1 MTTEDTCAPVQ
12 GDDSSKN
19 VVDSCA
25 NCGKSSECDD
35 VKLSNCTDCYLA
47 KYCSVGCQKTHRSEH
62 KPACKLGAK
71 EIKERSNFKAM
82 GLSASARK
90 LRSEVIALKVT
101 ALPMPTRNREE
112 KQAKVDQLRMLYKK
126 VEAYET
132 LLEDERLEAA
142 LRVHEEKFPRPTV
155 ECPLCLGDIKYTISV
170 HEMRYFN
177 CCSNVSDRGG
187 LLSAL
192 SGLTFDS
199 IPSSRSVMIAAT
211 G

>member
-1 MTTEDTCAPVQ
+1 MTTEDNCTPVP
-12 GDDSSKN
+12 GEASSKDF
-19 VVDSCA
+19 VWDACA
-25 NCGKSSECDD
+25 NCGKKSSERHD
-35 VKLSNCTDCYLA
+35 VKLSNCAACYLA
-47 KYCSVGCQKTHRSEH
+47 KYCSVDCQKTHRSEH

-112 KQAKVDQLRMLYKK
+112 KQAKVDQLRVLYKK
-126 VEAYET
+126 VEAYEI

-155 ECPLCLGDIKYTISV
+155 ECPLCLSDIKYTISI

-177 CCSNVSDRGG
+177 CCSNVSDRGDFCRHYQD
-187 LLSAL
+187 SH
-192 SGLTFDS
+192 S
-199 IPSSRSVMIAAT
+199 IPFLQV
-211 G
+211 GL